1 MTNVVQRSSHGRA
14 PRLCILSAAAILAL
28 LFVVPPPRP
37 QGAMGLDAAA
47 RAFLQRC
54 AVSHSLGARPETRV
68 GVLGSLPGAHGVVAA
83 GTMGKQAVRIK
94 EVVYTLSNME
104 NNVMPGLFKGFP
116 AYVSKKVSENW
127 LSASFF
133 AVPFF
138 GTL

>member
-1 MTNVVQRSSHGRA
+1 
-14 PRLCILSAAAILAL
+14 
-28 LFVVPPPRP
+28 
-37 QGAMGLDAAA
+37 
-47 RAFLQRC
+47 
-54 AVSHSLGARPETRV
+54 
-68 GVLGSLPGAHGVVAA
+68 
-83 GTMGKQAVRIK
+83 MGKQAVRIK

>member
-54 AVSHSLGARPETRV
+54 AVSHSLGRALKH
-68 GVLGSLPGAHGVVAA
+68 VLVFWAHCRERTV
-83 GTMGKQAVRIK
+83 
-94 EVVYTLSNME
+94 
-104 NNVMPGLFKGFP
+104 
-116 AYVSKKVSENW
+116 W
-127 LSASFF
+127 
-133 AVPFF
+133 
-138 GTL
+138 